1 MRIKANGEMA
11 WPGGSVTLSSV
22 QSSKM
27 HFDRAELYNN
37 QMVFAWGDSRSGN
50 GDIYAQNLLSNGNLG
65 PAAAPGSISG
75 TLSFV
80 NGTSDVTLASISA
93 GGSAVNPDTDGQY
106 TLILE
111 EGTYTVVVEHPYT
124 ETIEI
129 ENVDVVSGETTQLDL
144 QLEVVRT
151 DLTVY
156 AINQDGEPLS
166 PVTISIEGPEGVY
179 NGTIEAD
186 FVTFVNVPYGS
197 YAGTASFDIHTV
209 DDEVYINMDNQEM
222 TFVFPFTGLSTLL
235 EHSHTLVSPNPI
247 SSESILT
254 IHSSEIT
261 ECQLIIS
268 DSRGSFI
275 ATPKNWSLQSGRN
288 IIKVTELTEGKLLA
302 PGIYVLNI
310 IIHNEVTRLKLV
322 VAL

>member
-1 MRIKANGEMA
+1 M
-11 WPGGSVTLSSV
+11 
-22 QSSKM
+22 
-27 HFDRAELYNN
+27 
-37 QMVFAWGDSRSGN
+37 
-50 GDIYAQNLLSNGNLG
+50 G

-156 AINQDGEPLS
+156 A
-166 PVTISIEGPEGVY
+166 
-179 NGTIEAD
+179 
-186 FVTFVNVPYGS
+186 
-197 YAGTASFDIHTV
+197 
-209 DDEVYINMDNQEM
+209 
-222 TFVFPFTGLSTLL
+222 
-235 EHSHTLVSPNPI
+235 
-247 SSESILT
+247 
-254 IHSSEIT
+254 
-261 ECQLIIS
+261 
-268 DSRGSFI
+268 
-275 ATPKNWSLQSGRN
+275 
-288 IIKVTELTEGKLLA
+288 
-302 PGIYVLNI
+302 
-310 IIHNEVTRLKLV
+310 
-322 VAL
+322 